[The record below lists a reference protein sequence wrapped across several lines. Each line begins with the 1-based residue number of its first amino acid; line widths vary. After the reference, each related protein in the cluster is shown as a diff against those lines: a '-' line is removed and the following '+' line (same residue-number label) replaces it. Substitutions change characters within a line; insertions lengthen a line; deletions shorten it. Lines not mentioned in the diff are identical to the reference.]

1 MATDLRDIFMTRLR
15 NAHAMEDQALSIMKP
30 QISRIE
36 NYPYVKARLELHD
49 RETEQQIAR
58 LEEILHSQQDSA

>member
-1 MATDLRDIFMTRLR
+1 MATHLRDIFMTRLR
-15 NAHAMEDQALSIMKP
+15 NAHAMEDQTLSITKP

-36 NYPYVKARLELHD
+36 NYPHVEARLELHD
-49 RETEQQIAR
+49 RETVQQIAR

>member
-1 MATDLRDIFMTRLR
+1 MATDPRDIFMTRLR
-15 NAHAMEDQALSIMKP
+15 NAHAMKDHALSIMKP

-36 NYPYVKARLELHD
+36 NYPHGEARLELND

-58 LEEILHSQQDSA
+58 LEEIPDSA